1 MNALA
6 AALIALGLALLDK
19 RLDALIGDSKTLTK
33 EQKQEL
39 YRLEDELIALLR
51 DALKK
56 VSPRMT
62 KLLARAIPNDPS
74 TGNWA

>member
-6 AALIALGLALLDK
+6 SFLIALGLSLLDK
-19 RLDALIGDSKTLTK
+19 RLDALIAGRTTLTK

-56 VSPRMT
+56 VSPRAV

-74 TGNWA
+74 TGVWG